1 LAGIRAGTTRAAPA
15 SLSAPMKNKSRQS
28 LSLALFPKDRHLH
41 DIYIHAA
48 DGLERP
54 RFVLAILELAFLMR
68 RKRRAESR
76 CDRFS
81 RLRSCAQRKKP

>member
-1 LAGIRAGTTRAAPA
+1 MTRAAPGVLERA
-15 SLSAPMKNKSRQS
+15 DEKQEPAELVVGAFRRAAME
-28 LSLALFPKDRHLH
+28 ALH
-41 DIYIHAA
+41 DVNIHPA

-81 RLRSCAQRKKP
+81 QLRSCAQREQP

>member
-1 LAGIRAGTTRAAPA
+1 VEY
-15 SLSAPMKNKSRQS
+15 
-28 LSLALFPKDRHLH
+28 LSLELLEAEPPSILDHGLH
-41 DIYIHAA
+41 DIYIHPA

-81 RLRSCAQRKKP
+81 QLRGCSQREQP

>member
-1 LAGIRAGTTRAAPA
+1 MEA
-15 SLSAPMKNKSRQS
+15 
-28 LSLALFPKDRHLH
+28 LH
-41 DIYIHAA
+41 DIYIHPA
-48 DGLERP
+48 DGLEQP

-81 RLRSCAQRKKP
+81 QLRGCAQREQP